1 MHILAVGNGIMRL
14 VAMLVKFQKLMVI
27 NYILACYCISVVRD
41 FCDSILFTLQ
51 VTGGNR
57 GIGYAV
63 VKRLCKEFDGVVL
76 FTGKLVSRVIC
87 LMRYSNFSKFYNVV
101 RIIFFVSL
109 HVSGIGC
116 II

>member
-57 GIGYAV
+57 GIGYAI

-76 FTGKLVSRVIC
+76 FTGKLVSLVIC
-87 LMRYSNFSKFYNVV
+87 LIRYSKFYNVV

>member
-14 VAMLVKFQKLMVI
+14 VAMLVKFQKLMII
-27 NYILACYCISVVRD
+27 NYILASYCISVVRD

-57 GIGYAV
+57 GIGYAI

-87 LMRYSNFSKFYNVV
+87 LMRYSKFYNVV

>member
-27 NYILACYCISVVRD
+27 NYSLACYCISVVRD

-57 GIGYAV
+57 GIGYAI

-87 LMRYSNFSKFYNVV
+87 LMRYSKFYNVV

>member
-1 MHILAVGNGIMRL
+1 MFNLILKLSISRTFIFVANAHLAVGNGIMRL

-57 GIGYAV
+57 GIGYAI

-76 FTGKLVSRVIC
+76 FTGKIVS
-87 LMRYSNFSKFYNVV
+87 
-101 RIIFFVSL
+101 
-109 HVSGIGC
+109 
-116 II
+116 